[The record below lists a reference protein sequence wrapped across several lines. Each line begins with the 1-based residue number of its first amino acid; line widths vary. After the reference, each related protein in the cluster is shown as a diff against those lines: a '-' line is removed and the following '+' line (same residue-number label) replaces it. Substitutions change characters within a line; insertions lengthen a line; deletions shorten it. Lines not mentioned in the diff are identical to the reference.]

1 MNKYTILNEGPFLSL
16 EDLRPYITK
25 DENCI
30 ISVVA
35 GTQGVLKFSQ
45 RERVLVS
52 KNGQRV
58 ASVDFS
64 RGTPVMIVNDGKRNI
79 VMTRTHYERMHPKEI
94 VLVGSAS

>member
-1 MNKYTILNEGPFLSL
+1 MNKYTILHEGPFLTIK
-16 EDLRPYITK
+16 DIRPYITK
-25 DENCI
+25 DNNCI

-35 GTQGVLKFSQ
+35 GTQGVIKFSQ
-45 RERVLVS
+45 RQSILVS
-52 KNGQRV
+52 KNGNRI

-79 VMTRTHYERMHPKEI
+79 VMSRVHYERMHPKEI